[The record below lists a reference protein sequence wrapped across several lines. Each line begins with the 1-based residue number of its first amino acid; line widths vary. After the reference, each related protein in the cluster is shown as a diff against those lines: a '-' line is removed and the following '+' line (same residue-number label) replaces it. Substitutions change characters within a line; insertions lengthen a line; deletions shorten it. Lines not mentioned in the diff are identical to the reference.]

1 MTSWILHSFSLQIT
15 INQLIQCT
23 PPSPA
28 STCTLPQLISAV
40 IFSMKYISWVES
52 RPIHVI
58 LFCRLISFCLR
69 FLWSERSPMC
79 HLTLCCPRVACNCG
93 TSSTTSAIR
102 ISEVFA
108 VCKLQGN
115 VTWST
120 FWQFLQYFYICRCR
134 CPLWGWFPFHLS
146 ILYLYPEV
154 LFYFIVEDAN
164 KPVCLTGW
172 SVLSTGKVNV
182 DGAEEKEQV
191 DPGGPWQQSDCC
203 QKGAEFL
210 VSQ

>member
-1 MTSWILHSFSLQIT
+1 
-15 INQLIQCT
+15 
-23 PPSPA
+23 
-28 STCTLPQLISAV
+28 
-40 IFSMKYISWVES
+40 MKYISWVES

-164 KPVCLTGW
+164 KPVCLTDW

-191 DPGGPWQQSDCC
+191 DPDNSLTVVRR
-203 QKGAEFL
+203 ERSFL
-210 VSQ
+210 CLSNCNFNQRLLQNQPSRSS